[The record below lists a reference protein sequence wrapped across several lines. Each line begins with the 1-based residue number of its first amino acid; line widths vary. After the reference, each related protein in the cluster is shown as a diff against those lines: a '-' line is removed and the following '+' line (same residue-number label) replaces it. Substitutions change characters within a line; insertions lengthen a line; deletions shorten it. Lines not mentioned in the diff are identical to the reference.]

1 MLIFSL
7 FFQGEA
13 NYENIPRYD
22 LTKEFIRDKCQRV
35 LYYYD
40 RTPYTKMIRVFFEIL
55 FDTYQIIYIMFCFWN
70 RQDIRSRWPGLDIR
84 KRQAIHAITRMAGF
98 YKTFSQF
105 NGAMNNVLNTIR
117 KKKYLRLPTMG
128 NTRPGFFV
136 IMMTKKWQP
145 RNVRIDIMNH
155 IKWFAFKKIR
165 VKSYF

>member
-13 NYENIPRYD
+13 NYENIPRYG

-55 FDTYQIIYIMFCFWN
+55 FYTYQIIYIMFCFWN

-98 YKTFSQF
+98 YKTFSQV

-117 KKKYLRLPTMG
+117 KKISSASYDGKY
-128 NTRPGFFV
+128 
-136 IMMTKKWQP
+136 KA
-145 RNVRIDIMNH
+145 RILCYNDDEEVAAQERENRYH
-155 IKWFAFKKIR
+155 E
-165 VKSYF
+165 SH